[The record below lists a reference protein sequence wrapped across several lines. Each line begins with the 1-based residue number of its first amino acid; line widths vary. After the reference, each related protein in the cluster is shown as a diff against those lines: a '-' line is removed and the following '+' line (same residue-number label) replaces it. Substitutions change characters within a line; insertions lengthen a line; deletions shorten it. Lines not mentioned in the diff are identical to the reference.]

1 MGAPAGEPPPMHHIA
16 IDPLER
22 SQHAVTF
29 RWRVTPAT
37 PLYRTSEFTLQFP
50 DGLDLSPVPDALW
63 WTVALSCLHPHWALL
78 RPCRI
83 DLPIALAPSEVEV
96 WQRLLDAAVFTLE
109 SLRGTTRVE
118 RDIEIVAD
126 GPRLDWTTAL
136 EPGRCATAFSGG
148 KDSLVQTAL
157 LTELT
162 PRPVLV
168 TTTSPMLPFHDH
180 LTARRRHVLREILA
194 RRDVTLVE
202 VKSDYRATWTNEF
215 PHTLGYPVSVNELTD
230 TFLYFGALLAAAVA
244 LGVPHL
250 FLASETEVQENADL
264 DGRVVQHP
272 HFMYSTVTQRA
283 LAALLKPAG
292 IRYSSLTAPLHS
304 EQVQQL
310 LWTRYRDLRD
320 LQYSCW
326 QVPPD
331 EATCSRCPQCLRLAM
346 GVLALGD
353 NPAPMGVNL
362 PRLLRAMREWEP
374 RRLHKENFKENFPPL
389 PQNLVGAALQRQT
402 VRAIRATPLSRVG
415 RAIVDGHLARVIDPK
430 TWLAIRAYAML
441 RRRLA
446 AYSVGP
452 APGFRAGF
460 LSVIDPFVRDRVG
473 KIFAAH
479 FSPEEESSYAAV
491 LARGH
496 ALARWITEPVGGTDG
511 EG

>member
-1 MGAPAGEPPPMHHIA
+1 MHHIA

-22 SQHAVTF
+22 SPHAVTF

-37 PLYRTSEFTLQFP
+37 PLYRTSQFTLQFP
-50 DGLDLSPVPDALW
+50 DWLDLSPVPDALW
-63 WTVALSCLHPHWALL
+63 WTVALSCLHPHWTLL

-83 DLPIALAPSEVEV
+83 DLPIALAPTEVEV
-96 WQRLLDAAVFTLE
+96 WQRLLDAAVVTLE

-148 KDSLVQTAL
+148 KDSLVQTDL

-202 VKSDYRATWTNEF
+202 VKSNYRATWTNEF

-230 TFLYFGALLAAAVA
+230 TFLYFGALLAAAAA

-310 LWTRYRDLRD
+310 LWTRYRDLRE
-320 LQYSCW
+320 LKYS
-326 QVPPD
+326 
-331 EATCSRCPQCLRLAM
+331 
-346 GVLALGD
+346 
-353 NPAPMGVNL
+353 
-362 PRLLRAMREWEP
+362 
-374 RRLHKENFKENFPPL
+374 
-389 PQNLVGAALQRQT
+389 
-402 VRAIRATPLSRVG
+402 
-415 RAIVDGHLARVIDPK
+415 
-430 TWLAIRAYAML
+430 
-441 RRRLA
+441 
-446 AYSVGP
+446 
-452 APGFRAGF
+452 
-460 LSVIDPFVRDRVG
+460 
-473 KIFAAH
+473 
-479 FSPEEESSYAAV
+479 
-491 LARGH
+491 
-496 ALARWITEPVGGTDG
+496 
-511 EG
+511 